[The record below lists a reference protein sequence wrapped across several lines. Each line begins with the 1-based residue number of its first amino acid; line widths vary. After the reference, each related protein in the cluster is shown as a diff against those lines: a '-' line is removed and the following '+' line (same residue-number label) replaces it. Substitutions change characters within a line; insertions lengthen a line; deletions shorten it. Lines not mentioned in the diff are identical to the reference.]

1 MNVHGTFK
9 QSREVCV
16 MVKKAAKKKD
26 EAPVKVPTISQE
38 LKSIAATLRQVAK
51 DFDSMA
57 KQMAKTE

>member
-1 MNVHGTFK
+1 
-9 QSREVCV
+9 

-51 DFDSMA
+51 DFDIMA